1 VHTSLT
7 LLNHALTTAASS
19 GSKKGG
25 SSFLPFLLL
34 IGLFGVAYFIFLRPA
49 RNRQR
54 AAVQARRQ
62 VEVGDEVTTTAGL
75 IANVVA
81 VDDEMLTLEVAP
93 GVHCRYLP
101 AAVLRVN
108 GLDDAEPDEDSAEP
122 TSDASSHEVI
132 DQPTTTIDEPPTVVD
147 EPTIKPTDSTDGP
160 TETPDATPPR

>member
-7 LLNHALTTAASS
+7 LLSHALVAATTTTTT
-19 GSKKGG
+19 KKG
-25 SSFLPFLLL
+25 SSIFPFVLLL
-34 IGLFGVAYFIFLRPA
+34 GLFAVAYFVFLRPA

-75 IANVVA
+75 IATVVA
-81 VDDEMLTLEVAP
+81 VEDDMLTLEIAP

-108 GLDDAEPDEDSAEP
+108 GEDEEPAEDQDDAAP
-122 TSDASSHEVI
+122 DASTHEVI
-132 DQPTTTIDEPPTVVD
+132 DQPETVADETTIRPAD
-147 EPTIKPTDSTDGP
+147 PTDGT
-160 TETPDATPPR
+160 TETPGAPTS